1 MDSIAERLKNKNE
14 NFLSN
19 FNLEEFTEKRR
30 EKSVILRRNTRLEI
44 QKHKR
49 KIKITPDTICV

>member
-49 KIKITPDTICV
+49 KMKITPDTICV